1 MFKVFFVLAISF
13 YSNSL
18 IALEDYN
25 PKLAKKLVE
34 SQGALLLDVRSDGE
48 FSRGSIKGAKH
59 IHYKDI
65 TQKKEKILKW
75 ANGDFEK
82 PVVVFCAVGGRA
94 SKAKKMLMDLGF
106 KNVSNMGGLKDWPR
120 N

>member
-1 MFKVFFVLAISF
+1 MVKVFLVIYLCFF
-13 YSNSL
+13 TGSL

-25 PKLAKKLVE
+25 PSLAKKLVE
-34 SQGALLLDVRSDGE
+34 SQGALLLDVRSDRE
-48 FSRGSIKGAKH
+48 FSNGSIKGARH

-65 TQKKEKILKW
+65 AQNKDKILGW
-75 ANGDFEK
+75 AKGDLQK

-94 SKAKKMLMDLGF
+94 SKAKKMLLDLGF

-120 N
+120 K